1 MKYVHLLLFNC
12 IYFQVV
18 VPLIRFFFLFQKKTS
33 NKSEI
38 VKPNTYTWTKQDCR
52 RKGEMGRG
60 NKMFEFKR
68 KWKQNKEKEDVFQN
82 NNLFDA
88 NKTTKTTMPT
98 MPNHFL
104 AHIAEKWQQRNWINS
119 QTKKKTTHSIK
130 RKKRKAKAKSLRH
143 NSIGFNIV
151 HSCSVFVSF
160 FSCLLSHVFH
170 SVGFF

>member
-1 MKYVHLLLFNC
+1 MCIFYIHEICAFVAFQLHLFSGC
-12 IYFQVV
+12 CSSDS
-18 VPLIRFFFLFQKKTS
+18 FFFLFQKKTS

-88 NKTTKTTMPT
+88 NKTTKTTMLT

-119 QTKKKTTHSIK
+119 RTKKRQHT
-130 RKKRKAKAKSLRH
+130 A
-143 NSIGFNIV
+143 
-151 HSCSVFVSF
+151 
-160 FSCLLSHVFH
+160 
-170 SVGFF
+170 